1 MPDALDDVLLAKAAI
16 IERCVRRTRE
26 EYAAAGNF
34 ATDFTHQD
42 AALLNLQRS
51 CEASLD
57 MAQRMVRLRGLGVPQ
72 TAREAFELLAQA
84 GVIAPDLADRLERM
98 AGFRN
103 VAVHDYRKLDLSLVE
118 DVIRHKL
125 DDLLSFSRTLLQA
138 SAQR

>member
-16 IERCVRRTRE
+16 IERCVRRARE

-42 AALLNLQRS
+42 AALLNLQRA

-57 MAQRMVRLRGLGVPQ
+57 MAQRMVRLRALGVPQ
-72 TAREAFELLAQA
+72 TAREAFELLAQG

-103 VAVHDYRKLDLSLVE
+103 VAVHDYRKLDLALVE